1 MDKINDDNH
10 QFGWVHQITGDP
22 RVYGRCYIS
31 AEGRGISYGQPG
43 NSGLPQIPGTF
54 YFNSLLND
62 SLKCNGNN
70 INISWSK
77 AEDPQ
82 EKPLEY
88 ILNFFGP
95 GKDTLLTA
103 ADSSIVFNTGSL
115 QQLSTYIMTGYVTNG
130 TDTTASSNSIFF
142 LSGINPKADSI
153 PPDHSGIGNLTSVE
167 FAKEMSPGW
176 NIGNSLDAIGGE
188 TAWGNPKITQN
199 LIDSVKAA
207 GFKSISIPVAW
218 SKFTNDSLFTIDT
231 TWLKRVEEVVNYVL
245 KDTMY
250 AIINEH
256 WDGGWQQP
264 TYKDS
269 AYVNNRL
276 AFMWEQIAIHFRNY
290 GDHLL
295 FAGTNEVMVANNYN
309 TPAKEYYTVQ
319 NSFNQTFVTT
329 VRSTGGR
336 NYYRYLAVQ
345 GFNTNIDYTVNYF
358 NDSRRC

>member
-1 MDKINDDNH
+1 ME
-10 QFGWVHQITGDP
+10 QILLLLQI
-22 RVYGRCYIS
+22 VYFF
-31 AEGRGISYGQPG
+31 QPG
-43 NSGLPQIPGTF
+43 I
-54 YFNSLLND
+54 D
-62 SLKCNGNN
+62 
-70 INISWSK
+70 
-77 AEDPQ
+77 
-82 EKPLEY
+82 
-88 ILNFFGP
+88 
-95 GKDTLLTA
+95 
-103 ADSSIVFNTGSL
+103 
-115 QQLSTYIMTGYVTNG
+115 
-130 TDTTASSNSIFF
+130 
-142 LSGINPKADSI
+142 PKADSI
-153 PPDHSGIGNLTSVE
+153 PPDHSGISNMTSVE

-188 TAWGNPKITQN
+188 TAWGNPKITQK

-207 GFKSISIPVAW
+207 GFKSIRIPVAW
-218 SKFTNDSLFTIDT
+218 SNFTNDSLFIIDT

-276 AFMWEQIAIHFRNY
+276 AVMWKQIAIHFRNY

-295 FAGTNEVMVANNYN
+295 FAGTNEVMVEGNYS

-319 NSFNQTFVTT
+319 NSFNQTFVNT

-336 NYYRYLAVQ
+336 NYYRYLARSGIQ
-345 GFNTNIDYTVNYF
+345 YKY
-358 NDSRRC
+358 